1 MRFQLTSKKWYC
13 QGPQAD
19 GTHKQGGIG
28 GCVPEAALPPPS
40 AETKIPGGFE
50 IVPIRF
56 PSSNLLILTT
66 FPDQALPPP
75 SAETK
80 IPRGVRNR
88 AHPIPIFQPIIADFS
103 RSTGFVGHS
112 GPSGYSIPA
121 IALI

>member
-28 GCVPEAALPPPS
+28 GCVPEAAL
-40 AETKIPGGFE
+40 
-50 IVPIRF
+50 
-56 PSSNLLILTT
+56 L
-66 FPDQALPPP
+66 PP

-103 RSTGFVGHS
+103 RSAGFVGHS